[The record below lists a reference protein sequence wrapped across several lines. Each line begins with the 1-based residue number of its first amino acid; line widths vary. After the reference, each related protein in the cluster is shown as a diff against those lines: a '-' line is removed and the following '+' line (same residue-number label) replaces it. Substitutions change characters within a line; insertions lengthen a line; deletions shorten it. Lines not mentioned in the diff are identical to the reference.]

1 MLYHFSISATLT
13 TRKINGTIEI
23 FACLVPEP
31 GVEPTVEVT
40 MTEMG
45 CRYSLTCDPNQWNF
59 LTYVYQI
66 PPDSPMCSDG
76 ELESQEQDLA
86 DLVCDQATGA
96 LARPSDGA
104 VLVAILCNFP

>member
-1 MLYHFSISATLT
+1 
-13 TRKINGTIEI
+13 
-23 FACLVPEP
+23 
-31 GVEPTVEVT
+31 
-40 MTEMG
+40 
-45 CRYSLTCDPNQWNF
+45 
-59 LTYVYQI
+59 
-66 PPDSPMCSDG
+66 MCSDG